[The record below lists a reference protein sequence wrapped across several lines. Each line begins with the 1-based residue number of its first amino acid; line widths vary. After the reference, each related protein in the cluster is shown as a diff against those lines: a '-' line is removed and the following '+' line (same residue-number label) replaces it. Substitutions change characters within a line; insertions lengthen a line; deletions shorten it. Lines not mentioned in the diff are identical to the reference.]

1 MKVLLDTNFLLLP
14 FENHVDVFEEVGRL
28 LNGKVE
34 FLVLANTLRELK
46 DLKGRHKLYGR
57 AMMGFIV
64 RQTGKFQIVKMQ
76 GKTDNMIV
84 DYSIANNSPDYY
96 VATMDRKLK
105 ESLKKLKVK
114 VIILKDKGR
123 IDFA

>member
-57 AMMGFIV
+57 AMIEFIA
-64 RQTGKFQIVKMQ
+64 RQTGKFEIIKMQ

-84 DYSIANNSPDYY
+84 EYSNLHNSPDYY